1 MKIFLT
7 IPYVALVM
15 LPLLG
20 RGQQAQVREQRI
32 PSDATAS
39 HLFLQV
45 HVPGGE
51 LYLQQS
57 GTCGT
62 AVSRVFASDTSC
74 KWMQTRKIEPR
85 TRNVHQT
92 LTLHHVGMAA
102 SAAPSAPSANLRETY
117 RVDPTVSDQ
126 LARAVRSE
134 FRPDPSISTDLN
146 LHLGRGSSLLD
157 LSQLTLHNLNIE
169 SAFSDLVITYSQ
181 PNQATMQ
188 QMHVH
193 AANATVVLKHLE
205 MSRAKL
211 VKVQNDMG
219 DTKIMLGPTLPGVA
233 EVTVMELQNGVG
245 DCLIVVDNQHP
256 VRVIVTKGVLASVSA
271 SPEVGFHQLQG
282 ATQLTY
288 QNQAA
293 SRLPESRVTTI
304 HAHLDFGKLTLIS
317 R

>member
-1 MKIFLT
+1 MKILLA
-7 IPYVALVM
+7 IPYVAMVM
-15 LPLLG
+15 LPILG
-20 RGQQAQVREQRI
+20 RSQQAQIKEEHFL
-32 PSDATAS
+32 SDASAS
-39 HLFLQV
+39 HLFLKV
-45 HVPGGE
+45 NVPGGE

-62 AVSRVFASDTSC
+62 AVSRVFAADTSC
-74 KWMQTRKIEPR
+74 KWMESRHIEPR
-85 TRNVHQT
+85 TRNVHQL

-102 SAAPSAPSANLRETY
+102 SPVSSASAGSLRETY

-126 LARAVRSE
+126 EARAVRSE
-134 FRPDPSISTDLN
+134 FRPDPAISTDLN

-188 QMHVH
+188 QMNVH
-193 AANATVVLKHLE
+193 AANATIVLKHLE

-219 DTKIMLGPTLPGVA
+219 DTKIMLGPRPANVA
-233 EVTVMELQNGVG
+233 EVSVMELQNGVG
-245 DCLIVVDNQHP
+245 DCLIVVDAQHP

-271 SPEVGFHQLQG
+271 SPEVGFNQVHG

-293 SRLPESRVTTI
+293 SRLPESRITTI